1 MEIYKDNYPIS
12 RSICLSLL
20 DNVLTLESYDSGDGF
35 SEERIITLYDLSA
48 IKKAMNVET
57 DEDLL
62 EKIKISYSKSDAVD
76 SFSNFLG
83 KNKIK
88 FQYHRFTN

>member
-35 SEERIITLYDLSA
+35 NEERIITLYDLSA
-48 IKKAMNVET
+48 IKKAMNVEK

-62 EKIKISYSKSDAVD
+62 VKIKTSYSKSDAVD

-88 FQYHRFTN
+88 FQYHRFTD

>member
-12 RSICLSLL
+12 RNICLSLL

>member
-20 DNVLTLESYDSGDGF
+20 DNVLTLELYDSGDGF
-35 SEERIITLYDLSA
+35 NEERIITLYDLSA

-62 EKIKISYSKSDAVD
+62 VKIKTSYSKSDAVD
-76 SFSNFLG
+76 LFSDYLD

-88 FQYHRFTN
+88 YQYHNFTG

>member
-76 SFSNFLG
+76 LFSDYLD

-88 FQYHRFTN
+88 YQYHNFTG

>member
-88 FQYHRFTN
+88 FGSIP

>member
-20 DNVLTLESYDSGDGF
+20 DNVLTLELYDSGDGF
-35 SEERIITLYDLSA
+35 NEERIITLYDLSA

-62 EKIKISYSKSDAVD
+62 VKIKTSYSKSDAVD

-88 FQYHRFTN
+88 FQYHRFTD

>member
-35 SEERIITLYDLSA
+35 NEERIITVSDLCA
-48 IKKAMNVET
+48 LRKVMNVET
-57 DEDLL
+57 NDDLFNLMRIRYSIAGAIDLFSEFL
-62 EKIKISYSKSDAVD
+62 E
-76 SFSNFLG
+76 
-83 KNKIK
+83 KNKIEY
-88 FQYHRFTN
+88 QYHRFTN

>member
-1 MEIYKDNYPIS
+1 MEIYKDDHDIS
-12 RSICLSLL
+12 RSIFLELT
-20 DNVLTLESYDSGDGF
+20 NGELTLQSYDSGSGF

>member
-62 EKIKISYSKSDAVD
+62 VKIKTSYSKSDAVD
-76 SFSNFLG
+76 LFSDYLD

-88 FQYHRFTN
+88 YQYHNFTG

>member
-20 DNVLTLESYDSGDGF
+20 DNGLTLELYDSGDGF
-35 SEERIITLYDLSA
+35 NEERIITLYDLSA

-62 EKIKISYSKSDAVD
+62 VKIKTSYSKSDAVD

>member
-20 DNVLTLESYDSGDGF
+20 DNTLTLQSYDSGSGF

-62 EKIKISYSKSDAVD
+62 VKIKTSYSKSDAVD
-76 SFSNFLG
+76 LFSDYLD

-88 FQYHRFTN
+88 YQYHNFTG

>member
-20 DNVLTLESYDSGDGF
+20 DNGLTLELYDSGDGF
-35 SEERIITLYDLSA
+35 NEERIITLYDLSA
-48 IKKAMNVET
+48 IKKGMNVET

-62 EKIKISYSKSDAVD
+62 VKIKTSYSKSDAVD

-88 FQYHRFTN
+88 FQYHRFTD

>member
-20 DNVLTLESYDSGDGF
+20 DNGLTLELYDSGDGF
-35 SEERIITLYDLSA
+35 NEERIITLYDLSA

-62 EKIKISYSKSDAVD
+62 VKIKTSYSKSDAVD
-76 SFSNFLG
+76 LFSDYLD

-88 FQYHRFTN
+88 YQYHNFTG

>member
-1 MEIYKDNYPIS
+1 MEIYKDDHDIS
-12 RSICLSLL
+12 RSIFLELT
-20 DNVLTLESYDSGDGF
+20 NGELTLQSYDSGSGF
-35 SEERIITLYDLSA
+35 SDERIITLYDLSA

-62 EKIKISYSKSDAVD
+62 VKIKTSYSKSDAVD
-76 SFSNFLG
+76 LFSDYLD

-88 FQYHRFTN
+88 YQYHNFTG